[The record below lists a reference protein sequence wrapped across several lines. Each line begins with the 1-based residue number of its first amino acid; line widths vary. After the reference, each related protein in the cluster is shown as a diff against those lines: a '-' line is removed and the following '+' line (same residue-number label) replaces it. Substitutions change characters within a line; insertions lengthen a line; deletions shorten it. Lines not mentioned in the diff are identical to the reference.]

1 MKTDTKIGF
10 IITYFYNSP
19 QSLEILKSNI
29 KILGSENYYLVL
41 ASHSPVDLE
50 IQQLCDFYFFQS
62 KNVVDTRKYSHGVAE
77 SNLMEIALKHL
88 KDQNINWTYKAT
100 YDIDIVDVNE
110 FLKWRVDG
118 YNFVSCNWGNNIICT
133 NSFYSSVNFLLD
145 NITFPR
151 TIEQMFSVN
160 TVLEN
165 CWEKDIREKNL
176 ISQTFAFPNK
186 QEFYGVNKIDIL
198 YYDYSK
204 VDFWFQPEEF
214 KFFIKSNLTRKV
226 HLRIFDY
233 YTDLCIY
240 LNRDFDLIDGII
252 FWVVPPF
259 AINALKCKN
268 GFYLEVY
275 LEDEIIVKNFAVSD
289 FDIKHPLS
297 KKFKKIKNTEVK
309 FNEFCDF
316 DNLGIYPSLSD
327 KIDEIKNFVDI
338 GANYGMSSNSFIER
352 GIKTYL
358 VEADPNNVEI
368 IKLLWSNNSKIQ
380 VVNKAITK
388 EDGKVDFW
396 VSPGIGSVVSS
407 LYELD
412 VNNNNLDR
420 TKIELDSISP
430 NTLFEKYIQEEFVDL
445 MKVDIEGAEYDFF
458 ESISDSNLKR
468 VKRLVVEY
476 HKNENHKA
484 MQIVQK
490 LARNNFKFKLQ
501 KWSGGCGDYIIE
513 NKMGVIYAE
522 QLL

>member
-19 QSLEILKSNI
+19 ESLEILKRNI
-29 KILGSENYYLVL
+29 KILGAENYYLVL

-88 KDQNINWTYKAT
+88 KDQNIDWTYKAT

-110 FLKWRVDG
+110 FLKWRVNG

-133 NSFYSSVNFLLD
+133 NSFFSSVNFLLD
-145 NITFPR
+145 NITFPK
-151 TIEQMFSVN
+151 TIDQMFSVN

-165 CWEKDIREKNL
+165 CWEHDIKTKNL
-176 ISQTFAFPNK
+176 VSQTFAFTNK

-204 VDFWFQPEEF
+204 IDFWFQPEEF
-214 KFFIKSNLTRKV
+214 KFFIKSSFTKRA
-226 HLRIFDY
+226 HIRIFDY

-240 LNRDFDLIDGII
+240 LNRDFELIDGII
-252 FWVVPPF
+252 FWMVPPF
-259 AINALKCKN
+259 ANNMIKAKN

-275 LEDEIIVKNFAVSD
+275 LEGETIVKNFAVKD
-289 FDIKHPLS
+289 FDLKHPLS

-309 FNEFCDF
+309 FNEFIDF
-316 DNLGIYPSLSD
+316 DNLEIYPSLSG
-327 KIDEIKNFVDI
+327 KIDEIKNFVDV
-338 GANYGMSSNSFIER
+338 GANYGMASISFIER

-358 VEADPNNVEI
+358 IETDPNNFDI
-368 IKLLWSNNSKIQ
+368 IKLLWSNNSKIE
-380 VVNKAITK
+380 I
-388 EDGKVDFW
+388 VDQ
-396 VSPGIGSVVSS
+396 SLNETSV
-407 LYELD
+407 
-412 VNNNNLDR
+412 
-420 TKIELDSISP
+420 ISP

-445 MKVDIEGAEYDFF
+445 MRVDIDGAEYDFF
-458 ESISDSNLKR
+458 ESISDNNLRR
-468 VKRLVVEY
+468 VKRLVVEFHQNDNY
-476 HKNENHKA
+476 QA
-484 MQIVQK
+484 MRIVEK

-501 KWSGGCGDYIIE
+501 RLSGDFGDYIIE

-522 QLL
+522 QIL

>member
-1 MKTDTKIGF
+1 MKTDTRIGF

-19 QSLEILKSNI
+19 QSLEILKKNI
-29 KILGSENYYLVL
+29 KILGAENYYLIL

-88 KDQNINWTYKAT
+88 IDQNINWTYKAT
-100 YDIDIVDVNE
+100 YDIEINDVNE
-110 FLKWRVDG
+110 FLRWRVDG
-118 YNFVSCNWGNNIICT
+118 YNFVSCNWGSNIICT
-133 NSFYSSVNFLLD
+133 NSFFSKVDFLLD

-151 TIEQMFSVN
+151 TINQMFSN
-160 TVLEN
+160 NSVLEN
-165 CWEKDIREKNL
+165 CWENDIRSKNL
-176 ISQTFAFPNK
+176 VSQTYAFANK
-186 QEFYGVNKIDIL
+186 QEFYGTNKIDIL
-198 YYDYSK
+198 YYDYTK
-204 VDFWFQPEEF
+204 IDFWFQPEES
-214 KFFIKSNLTRKV
+214 KFFIKSSLTQRV

-240 LNRDFDLIDGII
+240 LNRDFELIDGII
-252 FWVVPPF
+252 FWVTPPF
-259 AINALKCKN
+259 ANNMFKAKN

-275 LEDEIIVKNFAVSD
+275 LENETIVKNFAVND
-289 FDIKHPLS
+289 FDLKHTLS
-297 KKFKKIKNTEVK
+297 KRFKKIKNTEVK
-309 FNEFCDF
+309 FNEFSDF
-316 DNLGIYPSLSD
+316 DNLGIYPSLFG
-327 KIDEIKNFVDI
+327 KIDEIKSFVDI
-338 GANYGMSSNSFIER
+338 GANCGLASISFIER

-358 VEADPNNVEI
+358 VEADPNNIET

-380 VVNKAITK
+380 VVDKAITK

-396 VSPGIGSVVSS
+396 ISPGIGSVASS
-407 LYELD
+407 LFEVD
-412 VNNNNLDR
+412 TDNNNLDR
-420 TKIELDSISP
+420 TKIEVDSISP
-430 NTLFEKYIQEEFVDL
+430 NTLFENFIQEDLIDL

-476 HKNENHKA
+476 HQNENYKA

-490 LARNNFKFKLQ
+490 LVRNNFKFKLQ
-501 KWSGGCGDYIIE
+501 KWSSVCGDYIIE

-522 QLL
+522 QIL